1 MRYLILG
8 VTEAHDESGAAL
20 PVGGARLRALLAALA
35 LRAGRPVS
43 VAELVDD
50 VWGDA
55 PPLDAPAALQALV
68 ARLRRA
74 LGGRGTVPAAPTGG
88 YLLAASRDDVDL
100 HRFTRLAA
108 DGDREL
114 AADPESAARTLR
126 TALSLWRG
134 PALADLAEPARTA
147 HAAAPEARRAA
158 TLRRRI
164 EADLLS
170 GTTAPALL
178 LPEIEALVHEC
189 PYDEPLRAQQLRAL
203 RAAGRPADALA
214 AYERTRRALADG
226 LGTDPGPELTALHA
240 ELLRRPPQPPP
251 HPHPAPPQP
260 SSQPPSYPHPAP
272 PAATPQTA
280 ATPHPAPP
288 QPGPQAASY
297 PHPAPPAATPQIP
310 VAPLDPAS
318 PQAASYPLTG
328 TPPPGP
334 QTAAYPLTATA
345 PASTPGPSHPQPAP
359 PPATPLGPQA
369 GTASPQT
376 APPAALPPPPPSH
389 PLLATPPATPQI
401 PATPQAASY
410 PLTGMPPRGP
420 QAGTASPQAA
430 TPAGLPQPPSHPLL
444 ATPPATP
451 QTPVAPLDPAFPQTA
466 TAPATPL
473 GSQAGTAS
481 PQPPS
486 YPLTVPPPAT
496 PLAPQTAPH
505 PLSPQPG
512 TPSPQAAPATPQA
525 APATPQAAVHP
536 SARPEAP
543 RGNLRPRLNSFV
555 GREPELA
562 ALHGD
567 LARLRLVT
575 LTGPGGSGKTRLAEH
590 AAAAHPE
597 PGWLVELAR
606 LDHPAAVPGAVLS
619 ALGLR
624 ENSLVA
630 REAPAPTAAA
640 DPTTR
645 LIEHCAHRSLLLV
658 LDNCEH
664 VVEAAAELAE
674 RLLTH
679 CPGLRVLATSRE
691 PLGVPGETVRPV
703 EPLPPDPAHRLF
715 ADRGA
720 AARAGF
726 TVDEDPA
733 AVAEICARLDGL
745 PLAIELAAARLRLL
759 TPRQIA
765 DRLDDRFRLLT
776 SGARTVLPRQQTL
789 RAVVDWSWDLLDEAE
804 RTVLRRLSVF
814 AGGCDLP
821 AAEAVCGDGDGGG
834 PGTGPDVADTLGSLV
849 DKSLVLAEPYEGHG
863 SPGMRYRM
871 LETIHEYAAER
882 ATAHPADARATARRH
897 VAHYLA
903 FAEQAEP
910 LIRSAA
916 QLPWIRLVETEL
928 DNLRA
933 ALHTT
938 TVEEVDV
945 ESAQRLA
952 FALGWF
958 WWLRNYRGEGA
969 EWTTRILALT
979 PAQPPEGTPAYWR
992 RMRLQVFDMFLLA
1005 ESNSAEKFR
1014 TPEYR
1019 DLAVHIK
1026 TAFRHGSPETAV
1038 FPGILWPATSFL
1050 TGDVLEFHADLDQAV
1065 ENCRHHAG
1073 EWELGV
1079 VLMLRTHVAIDVT
1092 GGLPTV
1098 DADLAELHAIAQRVG
1113 DRWTRAQVASAAGEI
1128 ALSRGRYAEART
1140 EFEECL
1146 RLAREVGA
1154 HVEAPFAIARI
1165 AEAAYSA
1172 GDLDDAER
1180 LLAEADDE
1188 ADQHGGVYDVS
1199 AYARLLA
1206 ALLACQRGDTARARA
1221 ECELARVQS
1230 ERITVP
1236 AQLTAGLDAIDAV
1249 ITAREQ
1255 GPEAALALIGPALS
1269 AAVEGRCAERVLAGV
1284 AEAAARFLADADRP
1298 AEAVRAFA
1306 AATAW
1311 RAGLPRSV
1319 PEAEVVDG
1327 LPERTRALLGHERWA
1342 REKAA
1347 GAALTP
1353 AELVTALTGS

>member
-8 VTEAHDESGAAL
+8 VTEARDETGA
-20 PVGGARLRALLAALA
+20 PVPIGGARLRALLAALA
-35 LRAGRPVS
+35 LRAGRPAP

-74 LGGRGTVPAAPTGG
+74 LGGRDTVHSAPTGG
-88 YLLAASRDDVDL
+88 YRLTADRDDVDL
-100 HRFTRLAA
+100 HRFTRLVAR
-108 DGDREL
+108 GDREL
-114 AADPESAARTLR
+114 AEDPAAAARTLR

-134 PALADLAEPARTA
+134 PALADLAEPGRTA
-147 HAAAPEARRAA
+147 HATAPEARRAVA
-158 TLRRRI
+158 LRRRI

-178 LPEIEALVHEC
+178 LPEIEALVHES

-214 AYERTRRALADG
+214 AYERTRRTLADA
-226 LGTDPGPELTALHA
+226 LGTDPGPELTALHT
-240 ELLRRPPQPPP
+240 ELLRPHPPQPPP
-251 HPHPAPPQP
+251 TPQP
-260 SSQPPSYPHPAP
+260 SPASAYPQTAPAPQPSPASQPPAYPEAPPPAPAPQPPAYPPPVPTSAYPEAPQPPAYPQPAPAQQPSPASAYSQPALAPQPSAYSPPAPAPQPPAYPPPAPTSAYPEASQPVPASAP
-272 PAATPQTA
+272 PAHPQ
-280 ATPHPAPP
+280 
-288 QPGPQAASY
+288 
-297 PHPAPPAATPQIP
+297 PAATAAPAPIAPTVAYPQL
-310 VAPLDPAS
+310 PLSVAS
-318 PQAASYPLTG
+318 PQAAG
-328 TPPPGP
+328 N
-334 QTAAYPLTATA
+334 
-345 PASTPGPSHPQPAP
+345 
-359 PPATPLGPQA
+359 
-369 GTASPQT
+369 
-376 APPAALPPPPPSH
+376 
-389 PLLATPPATPQI
+389 
-401 PATPQAASY
+401 
-410 PLTGMPPRGP
+410 
-420 QAGTASPQAA
+420 
-430 TPAGLPQPPSHPLL
+430 
-444 ATPPATP
+444 
-451 QTPVAPLDPAFPQTA
+451 
-466 TAPATPL
+466 
-473 GSQAGTAS
+473 
-481 PQPPS
+481 
-486 YPLTVPPPAT
+486 
-496 PLAPQTAPH
+496 
-505 PLSPQPG
+505 
-512 TPSPQAAPATPQA
+512 
-525 APATPQAAVHP
+525 P
-536 SARPEAP
+536 SARPEAL

-562 ALHGD
+562 ALHDD
-567 LARLRLVT
+567 LAHLRLVT

-624 ENSLVA
+624 ENTLVA
-630 REAPAPTAAA
+630 RETPAPTAAA
-640 DPTTR
+640 DTTTR
-645 LIEHCAHRSLLLV
+645 LVEHCAHRSLLLV

-674 RLLTH
+674 HLLTH
-679 CPGLRVLATSRE
+679 CPGVRVLATSRE
-691 PLGVPGETVRPV
+691 PLGIPGETVRPV

-733 AVAEICARLDGL
+733 AAAEICARLDGL

-789 RAVVDWSWDLLDEAE
+789 RAVVDWSWELLDEAE

-814 AGGCDLP
+814 AGGCDLA
-821 AAEAVCGDGDGGG
+821 AAEAVCGD
-834 PGTGPDVADTLGSLV
+834 GTGPDVADTLGSLV
-849 DKSLVLAEPYEGHG
+849 DKSLVLAEPYEDH
-863 SPGMRYRM
+863 GMRYRM

-882 ATAHPADARATARRH
+882 AAAHPDDARATARRH
-897 VAHYLA
+897 IAHFLA
-903 FAEQAEP
+903 FAERAEP

-938 TVEEVDV
+938 TVDEGDAET
-945 ESAQRLA
+945 AQRLA

-979 PAQPPEGTPAYWR
+979 PVPPPEGTPAYWR
-992 RMRLQVFDMFLLA
+992 YMRLQVFDMFLLA
-1005 ESNSAEKFR
+1005 ESNSAERFR

-1019 DLAVHIK
+1019 DLAVRVK
-1026 TAFRHGSPETAV
+1026 ETFRHGSPETTL
-1038 FPGILWPATSFL
+1038 FPGILWPAVSFL
-1050 TGDVLEFHADLDQAV
+1050 TGDVLEFHTDLDRSV
-1065 ENCRHHAG
+1065 ENCRRHAG
-1073 EWELGV
+1073 AWELGV
-1079 VLMLRTHVAIDVT
+1079 VLMLRTHVAIDIT

-1098 DADLAELHAIAQRVG
+1098 DSDLAELHAIAQRVG
-1113 DRWTRAQVASAAGEI
+1113 DRWTRAQVASATGEI

-1165 AEAAYSA
+1165 AEVAYSA

-1180 LLAEADDE
+1180 LLAEADEE

-1206 ALLACQRGDTARARA
+1206 ALLALQRGDAERARA
-1221 ECELARVQS
+1221 ECELARVQT

-1236 AQLTAGLDAIDAV
+1236 AQLTAGLDTVDAV
-1249 ITAREQ
+1249 LTAREQ
-1255 GPEAALALIGPALS
+1255 GPEAALALIGPALG
-1269 AAVEGRCAERVLAGV
+1269 AAVEGRCAERVLAGI

-1298 AEAVRAFA
+1298 AEAVRVLA

-1311 RAGLPRSV
+1311 RAGLPRSA
-1319 PEAEVVDG
+1319 PEATVVDG
-1327 LPERTRALLGHERWA
+1327 LPERTRALLGPDRWA
-1342 REKAA
+1342 PEEAA
-1347 GAALTP
+1347 GALLTP
-1353 AELVTALTGS
+1353 AEVVTALTGG